1 MRKGFTLIELIVVIA
16 ICATVVLL
24 LLGSIQEVCSQDIEC
39 AKSMNIKPDCS
50 GDKFSTECLK
60 QK

>member
-1 MRKGFTLIELIVVIA
+1 MKKGFTLFELIMTVA
-16 ICATVVLL
+16 ICAALALIFIGAVAD
-24 LLGSIQEVCSQDIEC
+24 VCSQDIEC

>member
-1 MRKGFTLIELIVVIA
+1 MKKGFTLFELLLVIA
-16 ICATVVLL
+16 VSAVLVLL